1 VEVIYLNF
9 LYLNVQIEFQELES
23 GFKSEENS
31 KLTENPINSYNI
43 LKEIT
48 EDLADV
54 HLKQGKG
61 VLACA
66 MLLSIKDIEGA
77 VMKLLRSNEIFYAF
91 VLSQLFDVTCNDE
104 IMIKLSDNASL
115 LEEKRYARF
124 FLGKIKK
131 NIEKKQILLENCGI
145 TLKEMDQG
153 LKKLEDYK
161 NLAKEALSKF
171 NDFGAIFNNI
181 LGKNQEDS
189 FKIAINFASSD
200 KNSYIFI
207 IK

>member
-1 VEVIYLNF
+1 
-9 LYLNVQIEFQELES
+9 
-23 GFKSEENS
+23 
-31 KLTENPINSYNI
+31 
-43 LKEIT
+43 
-48 EDLADV
+48 
-54 HLKQGKG
+54 